1 MVKLGKTSKRQPLKQ
16 KYAISK
22 KVAAH
27 KKKLKKIIKKTKI
40 HHRRS
45 TKKSMKIPECIFK
58 KDILSNIKIISSKK
72 KNRNNSDE
80 DTCKEFSLDQHD
92 DCTLQNMMFQ
102 LDISSEGVPHEELI
116 NVPCG
121 ALLNSTMDGSTTCES
136 APVGEANPCAIPF
149 YNYLDLNFATKM
161 HMFEKAKEERY
172 PSLNEKYLHVD
183 NLLEIIR
190 NCDALFYIIDVRN
203 PLLYL
208 EEDIID
214 FIKQC
219 KKEVILILN
228 KCDLV
233 EVPLIQ
239 QWLHFFRTSFLTIPF
254 ICYQRQNLSY
264 LVMGGS
270 NGAPKLAPGSSSS
283 IPTDSTNYK
292 IFVKSLV
299 KSLFNTDRKITYGV
313 LGHTYTGRVSFTQ
326 NILSAFSC
334 TNRINKTTVIN
345 LEENINLHTKCGIIL
360 KKDLNGIGLIKRL
373 HVLNN
378 KERLTFLSEFLL
390 NLTGKNLLKIL
401 TLINREEIAYEY
413 RDHFGKNKDKLEK
426 LKKKKEIIR
435 LILLKDPNEE
445 PESRNINFKNM
456 TKLYNKLFLNK
467 IAYYVIPKTILPLS
481 REQNNDSVDH
491 LSSAALE
498 IYPKVDE
505 FVFSHDRKFDDFI
518 IIKRDNMKCQP

>member
-16 KYAISK
+16 KYAITK

-40 HHRRS
+40 HNRRS

-72 KNRNNSDE
+72 KNKNNGDE
-80 DTCKEFSLDQHD
+80 DTCKEVRLEQHD
-92 DCTLQNMMFQ
+92 DCTLQNMMFE
-102 LDISSEGVPHEELI
+102 LDISSEGAPDGELI

-121 ALLNSTMDGSTTCES
+121 ALLNDTLDGSTTCGS
-136 APVGEANPCAIPF
+136 APVEETNPCANSF
-149 YNYLDLNFATKM
+149 YNYLDLNFAAKM
-161 HMFEKAKEERY
+161 HMFEKAKEGRY
-172 PSLNEKYLHVD
+172 YSLNEKYLHVD

-203 PLLYL
+203 PLVYI

-239 QWLHFFRTSFLTIPF
+239 QWLHFFRNCFLTIPF
-254 ICYQRQNLSY
+254 ICYERQNLSY
-264 LVMGGS
+264 LVLGGN
-270 NGAPKLAPGSSSS
+270 NGGPKLAQGHSNSVPSN
-283 IPTDSTNYK
+283 STNYK
-292 IFVKSLV
+292 IFVRSLV
-299 KSLFNTDRKITYGV
+299 KSLFNTGRKITYGV
-313 LGHTYTGRVSFTQ
+313 VGHTYTGRISFTQ
-326 NILSAFSC
+326 SVLSAFGC
-334 TNRINKTTVIN
+334 ANRMSKTTVIN

-360 KKDLNGIGLIKRL
+360 RKELHGIGLIKRL
-373 HVLNN
+373 HVLSN

-401 TLINREEIAYEY
+401 TLLNRQEIAYEY
-413 RDHFGKNKDKLEK
+413 RNHFGKDKDKLEK
-426 LKKKKEIIR
+426 LEKKKEIIR
-435 LILLKDPNEE
+435 LILLKEPKEE
-445 PESRNINFKNM
+445 AENKNINFKNM
-456 TKLYNKLFLNK
+456 IRLYNKLFLNK
-467 IAYYVIPKTILPLS
+467 IAYYVIPKTKLSLS
-481 REQNNDSVDH
+481 REENNHSVDH
-491 LSSAALE
+491 FSSAALD
-498 IYPKVDE
+498 IYPKVDD
-505 FVFSHDRKFDDFI
+505 FVFSQDRKFDDFI
-518 IIKRDNMKCQP
+518 IIKSDKIKCQP

>member
-16 KYAISK
+16 KYAITK

-58 KDILSNIKIISSKK
+58 KDILSNIKINSSKK
-72 KNRNNSDE
+72 KNKNNGDE
-80 DTCKEFSLDQHD
+80 DTCKEFNLEQHD
-92 DCTLQNMMFQ
+92 DCTLQNMMFH
-102 LDISSEGVPHEELI
+102 LGISSGETPSEELI
-116 NVPCG
+116 NVPMG
-121 ALLNSTMDGSTTCES
+121 TLLNSTLDGSTTCGS
-136 APVGEANPCAIPF
+136 APVGEVNPCSISF

-161 HMFEKAKEERY
+161 HMFEKAKEEMY

-183 NLLEIIR
+183 NLLDIIR

-214 FIKQC
+214 FIKKC
-219 KKEVILILN
+219 RKEVILILN

-233 EVPLIQ
+233 EVSLIQ
-239 QWLHFFRTSFLTIPF
+239 QWLHFFRNCFLTIPF
-254 ICYQRQNLSY
+254 ICYRRQNLSY
-264 LVMGGS
+264 LVLGG
-270 NGAPKLAPGSSSS
+270 NNTAPKLESGRSSSV
-283 IPTDSTNYK
+283 PADSTNYK
-292 IFVKSLV
+292 IFVKSLL
-299 KSLFNTDRKITYGV
+299 KGLFNTDKKITYGV

-326 NILSAFSC
+326 SVLSAFSY
-334 TNRINKTTVIN
+334 TKSINKTTVIN
-345 LEENINLHTKCGIIL
+345 LDENINFHTKCGIIL
-360 KKDLNGIGLIKRL
+360 KKEIHGIGLIKRL

-378 KERLTFLSEFLL
+378 KERLNFLSEFLL

-401 TLINREEIAYEY
+401 TLLNREEIAYEY
-413 RDHFGKNKDKLEK
+413 RDYFGKNKDKLQK
-426 LKKKKEIIR
+426 LKRKKEIIR

-445 PESRNINFKNM
+445 PENKNINFKNM

-467 IAYYVIPKTILPLS
+467 IAYYVIPKTMLS
-481 REQNNDSVDH
+481 LSHEKNDSVDH
-491 LSSAALE
+491 ISSVGLA
-498 IYPKVDE
+498 IYPNVDE
-505 FVFSHDRKFDDFI
+505 FIFSQERKFDDFI
-518 IIKRDNMKCQP
+518 IIKSDNMKG